1 MLQGKIGNGVTGTGG
16 TSAGDNG
23 IGLHGTPCP
32 DADACKKQEL
42 TLEHQTRTCGSPHPS
57 EHPASLAASHIPQS
71 IPHPLQHPSSLVASR
86 IPRSFPHPSE
96 HPTSLTASRIPRSI
110 PHPSQHPAS
119 LTASLAQPNH
129 LVLSLQRQGG
139 FG

>member
-32 DADACKKQEL
+32 DADACKKKEL

-57 EHPASLAASHIPQS
+57 E
-71 IPHPLQHPSSLVASR
+71 
-86 IPRSFPHPSE
+86 
-96 HPTSLTASRIPRSI
+96 
-110 PHPSQHPAS
+110 HPAS